1 LNPGSVGLPAYLG
14 NGEYRF
20 AMESMTPHA
29 KYAIIT
35 VDSNDINIDQVNCTY
50 DWNEAAKTAKE
61 NGSENWA
68 NFLLHGRM
76 PKDLRIN

>member
-1 LNPGSVGLPAYLG
+1 LG

-35 VDSNDINIDQVNCTY
+35 VDGKSISIEQINCAY
-50 DWNEAAKTAKE
+50 DWAAASQQAKAHGNENAAK
-61 NGSENWA
+61 
-68 NFLLHGRM
+68 FLLYGRM